1 MGKSIHQFIKY
12 AVIILIAVT
21 CKKSYQPPAI
31 TAINNFLVVDGNINT
46 APASATTIT
55 LSRARRLIDTVTSIP
70 ELHAQVFIENNSGI
84 KYLLQ
89 EMGGGKYTSDQLT
102 LNGSDTYRLDITT
115 ANGRNYQ
122 SEFVPVIQTPAIDS
136 LNWKREKDVTVYVN
150 THDPQNDTRYYRW
163 EYEETWEYHSFYET
177 ILGTSNG
184 RIFYRD
190 SITQAFKCWSNSAS
204 TDIILGSSVKLSED
218 VISNIPIAVVPENS
232 PKINFRY
239 GILAKQ
245 YGLTKEAY
253 AYWQIL
259 QKSTQQLGTL
269 FDAQPSQLA
278 GNIHSIENPTE
289 PVIGYI
295 SASSIQ
301 QKRMFINNK
310 QLDNW
315 HGVASGSIC
324 DISFIPQ
331 DPNPSNYLIFHY
343 SDTTYGAYYFVTGGI
358 AITKKTCL
366 DCTLAG
372 GSNTKPNFW

>member
-1 MGKSIHQFIKY
+1 MKSRIHQIIKY
-12 AVIILIAVT
+12 TLIVLVAVT
-21 CKKSYQPPAI
+21 CKKPYEPPEI
-31 TAINNFLVVDGNINT
+31 TAINNFLVVDGYINT
-46 APASATTIT
+46 APGSSTTIT

-70 ELHAQVFIENNSGI
+70 ELYAQVFIENNNGSR
-84 KYLLQ
+84 YPLQ
-89 EMGGGKYTSDQLT
+89 EIGDGKYTSAQLT
-102 LNGSDTYRLDITT
+102 LNSSNTYRLDITT

-122 SEFVPVIQTPAIDS
+122 SEFVPVIQTPVIDS
-136 LNWKREKDVTVYVN
+136 LSWKREKDVTIYVN

-163 EYEETWEYHSFYET
+163 EFEETWEYHSFYET

-218 VISNIPIAVVPENS
+218 VISNIPIAIVPENS

-239 GILAKQ
+239 SILAKQ

-269 FDAQPSQLA
+269 FDAQPLQLA
-278 GNIHSIENPTE
+278 GNIHSTDNPTE

-295 SASSIQ
+295 SASPLQ
-301 QKRMFINNK
+301 QKRLFINNK
-310 QLDNW
+310 QLANW
-315 HGVASGSIC
+315 HGVPPGSIC

-331 DPNPSNYLIFHY
+331 DPDPANYLIFHY

-366 DCTLAG
+366 DCTLNG
-372 GSNTKPNFW
+372 GTNNKPSFW